1 MDDLDSTLKRLIAER
16 LPDDRLLLGNELIAA
31 VCSSINLGAD
41 SDGVSDAVEE
51 VLEAIL
57 ADAEAAL
64 TKAEAVIREN
74 RRRTMM
80 GDGLSIRSR

>member
-16 LPDDRLLLGNELIAA
+16 LPDDRLQLGNELIDA
-31 VCSSINLGAD
+31 VCGSIDLGAD
-41 SDGVSDAVEE
+41 SDGVSDAVEK
-51 VLEAIL
+51 VLAAIL

-74 RRRTMM
+74 RR
-80 GDGLSIRSR
+80 

>member
-16 LPDDRLLLGNELIAA
+16 LPDDRLLLGNELIDA
-31 VCSSINLGAD
+31 VCGSIDLGAD
-41 SDGVSDAVEE
+41 SDGVSDSVEK

-57 ADAEAAL
+57 SDAEAAL

-74 RRRTMM
+74 RR
-80 GDGLSIRSR
+80 

>member
-16 LPDDRLLLGNELIAA
+16 LPDHRLLLGNELIDA
-31 VCSSINLGAD
+31 VCGAIDLGAD
-41 SDGVSDAVEE
+41 SDGVSDAVEK

-74 RRRTMM
+74 RR
-80 GDGLSIRSR
+80 

>member
-16 LPDDRLLLGNELIAA
+16 LPDDRLLLGNELIDA
-31 VCSSINLGAD
+31 VCDSIDLGAD
-41 SDGVSDAVEE
+41 SDGVSDAVEK

-74 RRRTMM
+74 RR
-80 GDGLSIRSR
+80 

>member
-1 MDDLDSTLKRLIAER
+1 
-16 LPDDRLLLGNELIAA
+16 
-31 VCSSINLGAD
+31 
-41 SDGVSDAVEE
+41 

-74 RRRTMM
+74 RR
-80 GDGLSIRSR
+80 

>member
-16 LPDDRLLLGNELIAA
+16 LPDDRLLLGNELIDA
-31 VCSSINLGAD
+31 VCDSIDLGED
-41 SDGVSDAVEE
+41 SDGVSKAVEK

-74 RRRTMM
+74 RR
-80 GDGLSIRSR
+80 

>member
-16 LPDDRLLLGNELIAA
+16 LPDDRLLLGNELIDA
-31 VCSSINLGAD
+31 VCGAIDLGAD
-41 SDGVSDAVEE
+41 SDGVSDAVEK

-64 TKAEAVIREN
+64 TKAEAVIKEN
-74 RRRTMM
+74 RR
-80 GDGLSIRSR
+80 

>member
-16 LPDDRLLLGNELIAA
+16 LPDDRLLLGNELIDA
-31 VCSSINLGAD
+31 VCGSIDLGAD
-41 SDGVSDAVEE
+41 SDGVSGAVEK

-74 RRRTMM
+74 RR
-80 GDGLSIRSR
+80 

>member
-16 LPDDRLLLGNELIAA
+16 LPDDRLLLGNELIDA
-31 VCSSINLGAD
+31 VCGAIDLGAD
-41 SDGVSDAVEE
+41 SDAVSDAVEK

-74 RRRTMM
+74 RR
-80 GDGLSIRSR
+80 

>member
-1 MDDLDSTLKRLIAER
+1 MDELDSTLKRLIAER
-16 LPDDRLLLGNELIAA
+16 LPDDRLLLGNELIDA
-31 VCSSINLGAD
+31 VCGAIDLGAD
-41 SDGVSDAVEE
+41 SDGVSDAVEK

-74 RRRTMM
+74 RR
-80 GDGLSIRSR
+80 

>member
-16 LPDDRLLLGNELIAA
+16 LPDDRLLLVNELIDA
-31 VCSSINLGAD
+31 VCGAIDLGAD
-41 SDGVSDAVEE
+41 SDGVSDAVEK

-74 RRRTMM
+74 RR
-80 GDGLSIRSR
+80 

>member
-16 LPDDRLLLGNELIAA
+16 LPDDRLLLGNELIDA
-31 VCSSINLGAD
+31 VCGAIDLGAD
-41 SDGVSDAVEE
+41 SDGVSDAVEK

-74 RRRTMM
+74 RR
-80 GDGLSIRSR
+80 

>member
-16 LPDDRLLLGNELIAA
+16 LPDDRLLLGNELIDA
-31 VCSSINLGAD
+31 VCGAIDLGVD
-41 SDGVSDAVEE
+41 SDGVSDAVEK

-74 RRRTMM
+74 RR
-80 GDGLSIRSR
+80 

>member
-31 VCSSINLGAD
+31 VCGSIDLGAD
-41 SDGVSDAVEE
+41 SDGVSDAVEK

-74 RRRTMM
+74 RR
-80 GDGLSIRSR
+80 

>member
-1 MDDLDSTLKRLIAER
+1 MDDLDSTLKRMIGEK
-16 LPDDRLLLGNELIAA
+16 LPDDRLLLGNKLIDA
-31 VCSSINLGAD
+31 VSSSINLGAD

-74 RRRTMM
+74 RR
-80 GDGLSIRSR
+80 

>member
-16 LPDDRLLLGNELIAA
+16 LPDDRLLLGNELIDA
-31 VCSSINLGAD
+31 VCGSIDLGAD
-41 SDGVSDAVEE
+41 ADEVSDAVEK

-74 RRRTMM
+74 RR
-80 GDGLSIRSR
+80 

>member
-1 MDDLDSTLKRLIAER
+1 MDDLDSTLKRMIAEK
-16 LPDDRLLLGNELIAA
+16 LPDDRLLLGNELIDA
-31 VCSSINLGAD
+31 VCGAIDLGAD
-41 SDGVSDAVEE
+41 SDGVSDAVEK

-74 RRRTMM
+74 RR
-80 GDGLSIRSR
+80 